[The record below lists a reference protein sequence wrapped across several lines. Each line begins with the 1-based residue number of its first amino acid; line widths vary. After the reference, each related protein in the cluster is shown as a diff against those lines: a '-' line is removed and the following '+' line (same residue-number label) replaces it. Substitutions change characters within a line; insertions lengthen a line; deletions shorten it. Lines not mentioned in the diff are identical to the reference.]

1 MVGEGL
7 PVGAAPVDGGECGT
21 TAENVE
27 AVASAENVEAV
38 ASAEK
43 LGFSLVWSL
52 ISSCSREDRGAR
64 IGVDKEASL
73 YHRLRLGRLRAADGA
88 ESSERT
94 ESAERPGVAR
104 RGLGFCGGVDGYGN

>member
-7 PVGAAPVDGGECGT
+7 PVGATPVDGGECGA

-27 AVASAENVEAV
+27 AVVSM
-38 ASAEK
+38 EK
-43 LGFSLVWSL
+43 LGFSPVWSL
-52 ISSCSREDRGAR
+52 VSSCGSEDRGTR
-64 IGVDKEASL
+64 IGVDNEAPL

-88 ESSERT
+88 ESSERA

-104 RGLGFCGGVDGYGN
+104 RGLGFCSSVGGYGN

>member
-27 AVASAENVEAV
+27 AVR
-38 ASAEK
+38 SAEK
-43 LGFSLVWSL
+43 LGFSPVWSL
-52 ISSCSREDRGAR
+52 VSSCSNEDRGAQ

-88 ESSERT
+88 KSSERA
-94 ESAERPGVAR
+94 ELAERPGVAR
-104 RGLGFCGGVDGYGN
+104 RRLGFCGGVSGYRN

>member
-21 TAENVE
+21 TT
-27 AVASAENVEAV
+27 ENVEAV

-52 ISSCSREDRGAR
+52 ISSCRREERGAR
-64 IGVDKEASL
+64 IGVDKEAPL

-88 ESSERT
+88 ESSERA

-104 RGLGFCGGVDGYGN
+104 RGLGFCSSVGGYGN

>member
-27 AVASAENVEAV
+27 AVASAENMEAV
-38 ASAEK
+38 RSAEK

-52 ISSCSREDRGAR
+52 VSSCSSKDRGAR

-73 YHRLRLGRLRAADGA
+73 YHRLRLGRLRAVDGA
-88 ESSERT
+88 ESSERP
-94 ESAERPGVAR
+94 ESADRPGVAWR
-104 RGLGFCGGVDGYGN
+104 WLGFCGGVSGYGN